1 LLVHSE
7 GETLMLGQTISHHKI
22 LEKIGEGGMGR
33 VYRAK
38 PRLSVHSV
46 TRSFTVE

>member
-1 LLVHSE
+1 
-7 GETLMLGQTISHHKI
+7 MLGQTISPYKI
-22 LEKIGEGGMGR
+22 LEKIGEGGMGE